1 LLRDRKEEIEIK
13 IKKTKL
19 LNILGLLL
27 IMSATLYTAG
37 YIKSLY
43 TFIALYAVG
52 MTLILTVGIVS
63 RRDR

>member
-1 LLRDRKEEIEIK
+1 
-13 IKKTKL
+13 
-19 LNILGLLL
+19 
-27 IMSATLYTAG
+27 MSATLYPAG

-63 RRDR
+63 RRGR